1 MSEPLAWINGILQPF
16 SQTGLPVWDLGV
28 VAGASV
34 TEMARTYQHRPF
46 RLEQHIGRLTSSLTA
61 LGFPQ
66 RWTAD
71 DLRKAAETVIQNNV
85 RLISSKQDLGI
96 VLFATAGSNPTYLA
110 GVGDQTT
117 TVVHTFLLPFQLW
130 RSGLQQG
137 VRLRIPSIRQ
147 IPNDCFPVEHKV
159 RNRLHWWLA
168 DQQAAKLEPGSKA
181 LLLDHAGF
189 ITETSTSCFY
199 LVRNGKI
206 STPDQGVLRS
216 LSSEIVEEL
225 ASVLQ
230 IPFCRRQISADE
242 LATAD
247 EAFLSSTPV
256 GLLPVSHID
265 GRPYQFSQPN
275 SVFTRLIEKWE
286 TLTGVNPARQI
297 LDVES
302 QVL

>member
-1 MSEPLAWINGILQPF
+1 MSEALAWINGLMQPF

-28 VAGASV
+28 VAGAAV
-34 TEMARTYQHRPF
+34 TEMARTYRHRPF
-46 RLEQHIGRLTSSLTA
+46 RLDEHIGRLTNSLSA

-66 RWTAD
+66 TWTSEQLAE
-71 DLRKAAETVIQNNV
+71 AAQEIV
-85 RLISSKQDLGI
+85 RHNAELISEKQDLGI
-96 VLFATAGSNPTYLA
+96 VLFSTAGSNATYLA
-110 GVGDQTT
+110 GLSNQTT
-117 TVVHTFLLPFQLW
+117 TVIHTFVLPFQMW

-137 VRLRIPSIRQ
+137 VRLRIPGIRQ
-147 IPNDCFPVEHKV
+147 IPDDCFPVEHKV

-199 LVRNGKI
+199 LVNDGKI
-206 STPDQGVLRS
+206 STPDRGVLRS

-230 IPFCRRQISADE
+230 IPFCRRQISRDE
-242 LATAD
+242 LSTAD

-256 GLLPVSHID
+256 GVLPVSHID
-265 GRPYQFSQPN
+265 GRPFQFSQPN

-297 LDVES
+297 LDADS
-302 QVL
+302 

>member
-1 MSEPLAWINGILQPF
+1 MSESLAWINGLKQPF

-28 VAGASV
+28 VAGAAV
-34 TEMARTYQHRPF
+34 TEMARTYRHRPF
-46 RLEQHIGRLTSSLTA
+46 RLDEHIGRLTNSLSA

-66 RWTAD
+66 AWTSEQLAE
-71 DLRKAAETVIQNNV
+71 AAQEIV
-85 RLISSKQDLGI
+85 RINTALISENEDLGI
-96 VLFATAGSNPTYLA
+96 VLFSTAGSNPTYLA
-110 GVGDQTT
+110 GVGNQTT
-117 TVVHTFLLPFQLW
+117 TVIHTFVLPFQMW
-130 RSGLQQG
+130 RSGLLHG
-137 VRLRIPSIRQ
+137 VRLRIPDARQ
-147 IPNDCFPVEHKV
+147 IPDDCFPVEHKV

-199 LVRNGKI
+199 VVRNGKI
-206 STPDQGVLRS
+206 STPDRGVLRS

-230 IPFCRRQISADE
+230 IPFCRRQISPDE

-265 GRPYQFSQPN
+265 GRPFHFSQPN

-297 LDVES
+297 LDADS
-302 QVL
+302 

>member
-1 MSEPLAWINGILQPF
+1 MSEPLAWINGTVQPF

-28 VAGASV
+28 VAAAAV

-46 RLEQHIGRLTSSLTA
+46 RLEKHIGRLTTSLAA

-66 RWTAD
+66 RWTTD
-71 DLRKAAETVIQNNV
+71 ELHKAAESIVRNNV
-85 RLISSKQDLGI
+85 REIPAKQDLGL
-96 VLFATAGSNPTYLA
+96 VLFSTAGSNPTYLA

-117 TVVHTFLLPFQLW
+117 TVIHTFVLPFQLW

-137 VRLRIPSIRQ
+137 VRLRIPSVRQ
-147 IPNDCFPVEHKV
+147 IPSDCFPVEHKV

-199 LVRNGKI
+199 LVHEGRV
-206 STPDQGVLRS
+206 STPDRGVLRS

-225 ASVLQ
+225 ASELQ
-230 IPFCRRQISADE
+230 IPFSRRQISVEE
-242 LATAD
+242 LSTAD

-256 GLLPVSHID
+256 GLLPVSHIN
-265 GRPYQFSQPN
+265 GRPFQFSQPN
-275 SVFTRLIEKWE
+275 SVFARLIAKWE
-286 TLTGVNPARQI
+286 TLTGLNPARQI
-297 LDVES
+297 LDADS
-302 QVL
+302 

>member
-1 MSEPLAWINGILQPF
+1 MSEPLAWINGALQPF
-16 SQTGLPVWDLGV
+16 SETGLPVWDLGV
-28 VAGASV
+28 VAGAAI

-66 RWTAD
+66 RWIAD
-71 DLRKAAETVIQNNV
+71 DLRKAAETVVQNNAQ
-85 RLISSKQDLGI
+85 LISGRQDLGI
-96 VLFATAGSNPTYLA
+96 VLFSTAGSNPTYLA

-117 TVVHTFLLPFQLW
+117 TVIHTFVLPFQMW
-130 RSGLQQG
+130 RTSLQKG
-137 VRLRIPSIRQ
+137 VRLRIPEIRQ
-147 IPNDCFPVEHKV
+147 IPDDCFPVEHKV

-199 LVRNGKI
+199 LVHDGRI
-206 STPDQGVLRS
+206 STPDRGVLRS

-225 ASVLQ
+225 ATVLQ
-230 IPFCRRQISADE
+230 IPFCRRPISVEE
-242 LATAD
+242 LSTAD

-265 GRPYQFSQPN
+265 GRPYQFSQSN
-275 SVFTRLIEKWE
+275 SVFTRLMEKWE
-286 TLTGVNPARQI
+286 TLTGLNPARQI
-297 LDVES
+297 LDADS
-302 QVL
+302 

>member
-1 MSEPLAWINGILQPF
+1 MSEPLAWINGLLQPF

-28 VAGASV
+28 VAGAAV

-46 RLEQHIGRLTSSLTA
+46 RLDEHIRRLTNSLST

-66 RWTAD
+66 TWPREQLAE
-71 DLRKAAETVIQNNV
+71 AAQEIV
-85 RLISSKQDLGI
+85 RHNAELISENQDLGI
-96 VLFATAGSNPTYLA
+96 VLFSTAGSNPTYLA
-110 GVGDQTT
+110 GLGNQTT
-117 TVVHTFLLPFQLW
+117 TVIHTFVLPFQMW
-130 RSGLQQG
+130 RSGLLHG
-137 VRLRIPSIRQ
+137 VRLRIPDVRQ
-147 IPNDCFPVEHKV
+147 IPDDCFPVEHKV

-199 LVRNGKI
+199 LVHDGKI
-206 STPDQGVLRS
+206 STPDRGVLRS

-230 IPFCRRQISADE
+230 IQFCRRQISVDD

-256 GLLPVSHID
+256 GLLPVSYID
-265 GRPYQFSQPN
+265 GRLFQLSQPD
-275 SVFTRLIEKWE
+275 SVFTRLIENWE

-297 LDVES
+297 LDAES
-302 QVL
+302 

>member
-1 MSEPLAWINGILQPF
+1 MPEPLAWINGLLQPF

-28 VAGASV
+28 VAGAAV

-46 RLEQHIGRLTSSLTA
+46 RLEKHIGRLTTSLAA

-66 RWTAD
+66 RWTTD
-71 DLRKAAETVIQNNV
+71 ELHKAAESIVRNNV
-85 RLISSKQDLGI
+85 REIPAKQDLGL
-96 VLFATAGSNPTYLA
+96 VLFSTAGSNPTYLA

-117 TVVHTFLLPFQLW
+117 TVIHTFVLPFQLW

-137 VRLRIPSIRQ
+137 VRLRIPSVRQ
-147 IPNDCFPVEHKV
+147 IPDDCFPVEHKV

-168 DQQAAKLEPGSKA
+168 DQQAAKLEPGCKA

-199 LVRNGKI
+199 LVHEGRV
-206 STPDQGVLRS
+206 STPDRGVLRS

-225 ASVLQ
+225 ASELQ
-230 IPFCRRQISADE
+230 IPFSRRQISVEE
-242 LATAD
+242 LSTAD

-256 GLLPVSHID
+256 GLLPVSHIN
-265 GRPYQFSQPN
+265 GRPFQFSQPN
-275 SVFTRLIEKWE
+275 SVFARLIAKWE
-286 TLTGVNPARQI
+286 TLTGLNPARQI
-297 LDVES
+297 LDADS
-302 QVL
+302 

>member
-1 MSEPLAWINGILQPF
+1 MSEPLAWINGTVQPF

-28 VAGASV
+28 VAGAAV

-46 RLEQHIGRLTSSLTA
+46 RLEKHIGRLTTSLAA

-66 RWTAD
+66 RWTTD
-71 DLRKAAETVIQNNV
+71 ELHKAAESIVRNNV
-85 RLISSKQDLGI
+85 REIPAKQDLGL
-96 VLFATAGSNPTYLA
+96 VLFSTAGSNPTYLA

-117 TVVHTFLLPFQLW
+117 TVIHTFVLPFQLW

-137 VRLRIPSIRQ
+137 VRLRIPSVRQ
-147 IPNDCFPVEHKV
+147 IPGDCFPVEYKV

-168 DQQAAKLEPGSKA
+168 DQQAAKLEPGCKA

-199 LVRNGKI
+199 LVHEGRV
-206 STPDQGVLRS
+206 STPDRGVLRS

-225 ASVLQ
+225 ASELQ
-230 IPFCRRQISADE
+230 IPFSRRQISVEE
-242 LATAD
+242 LSTAD

-256 GLLPVSHID
+256 GLLPVSHIN
-265 GRPYQFSQPN
+265 GRPFQFSQPN
-275 SVFTRLIEKWE
+275 SVFARLIAKWE
-286 TLTGVNPARQI
+286 TLTGLNPARQI
-297 LDVES
+297 LDADS
-302 QVL
+302 

>member
-1 MSEPLAWINGILQPF
+1 MSEPLAWINGTVQPF

-28 VAGASV
+28 VAAAAV

-46 RLEQHIGRLTSSLTA
+46 RLEKHIDRLTNSLAA

-66 RWTAD
+66 RWTTD
-71 DLRKAAETVIQNNV
+71 ELHKAAESIVRNNV
-85 RLISSKQDLGI
+85 REIPAKQDLGL
-96 VLFATAGSNPTYLA
+96 VLFSTAGSNPTYLA

-117 TVVHTFLLPFQLW
+117 TVIHTFVLPFQLW

-137 VRLRIPSIRQ
+137 VRLRIPSVRQ
-147 IPNDCFPVEHKV
+147 IPDDCFPVEHKV

-168 DQQAAKLEPGSKA
+168 DQQAAKLEPGCKA

-199 LVRNGKI
+199 LVHEGRV
-206 STPDQGVLRS
+206 STPDRGVLRS

-225 ASVLQ
+225 ASELQ
-230 IPFCRRQISADE
+230 IPFSRRQISVEE
-242 LATAD
+242 LSTAD

-256 GLLPVSHID
+256 GLLPVSHIN
-265 GRPYQFSQPN
+265 GRPFQFSQPN
-275 SVFTRLIEKWE
+275 SVFARLIAKWE
-286 TLTGVNPARQI
+286 TLTGLNPARQI
-297 LDVES
+297 LDADS
-302 QVL
+302 

>member
-1 MSEPLAWINGILQPF
+1 MSESLAWINGLLQPF
-16 SQTGLPVWDLGV
+16 SKTGLPVWDLGV
-28 VAGASV
+28 VAGAAV
-34 TEMARTYQHRPF
+34 TEMARTYRHRPF
-46 RLEQHIGRLTSSLTA
+46 RLDEHIGRLTNSLSS

-66 RWTAD
+66 AWTSEQLAE
-71 DLRKAAETVIQNNV
+71 AAQEIV
-85 RLISSKQDLGI
+85 RHNAELISENQDLGI
-96 VLFATAGSNPTYLA
+96 VLFSTAGSNATYLA
-110 GVGDQTT
+110 GLGNQTT
-117 TVVHTFLLPFQLW
+117 TVIHTFVLPFQMW
-130 RSGLQQG
+130 RSGLLQG
-137 VRLRIPSIRQ
+137 VRLRIPDARQ
-147 IPNDCFPVEHKV
+147 IPDDCFPVEHKV

-199 LVRNGKI
+199 LVNDGKI
-206 STPDQGVLRS
+206 STPDRGVLRS

-230 IPFCRRQISADE
+230 IPFCRRQISRDE
-242 LATAD
+242 LSTAD

-256 GLLPVSHID
+256 GLLPVSHIN
-265 GRPYQFSQPN
+265 GRPFQFSQPN

-297 LDVES
+297 LDADN
-302 QVL
+302 

>member
-1 MSEPLAWINGILQPF
+1 MSEPLAWINGTLQPF
-16 SQTGLPVWDLGV
+16 SQMGLPVWDLGV
-28 VAGASV
+28 VAGAAV
-34 TEMARTYQHRPF
+34 TEMARTYLHRPF

-71 DLRKAAETVIQNNV
+71 DLHKAAESIVQNNV
-85 RLISSKQDLGI
+85 RQISEQQDLGI
-96 VLFATAGSNPTYLA
+96 VLFSTAGSNPTYLA
-110 GVGDQTT
+110 GVGDRTT
-117 TVVHTFLLPFQLW
+117 TVIHTFVLPFQLW
-130 RSGLQQG
+130 RSGLQRG
-137 VRLRIPSIRQ
+137 VRLRIPEIRQ
-147 IPNDCFPVEHKV
+147 IPDDCFPVEHKV

-181 LLLDHAGF
+181 LLLDYAGF

-199 LVRNGKI
+199 LVHEGRI
-206 STPDQGVLRS
+206 STPDRGVLNS

-230 IPFCRRQISADE
+230 IPFSRRQISVDE
-242 LATAD
+242 LSTAD

-265 GRPYQFSQPN
+265 GRSFQFSHPN
-275 SVFTRLIEKWE
+275 SVFKRLIEKWE
-286 TLTGVNPARQI
+286 TLTGLNPAQQI
-297 LDVES
+297 LDAER
-302 QVL
+302 

>member
-1 MSEPLAWINGILQPF
+1 MSEPLAWINGTLQPF

-34 TEMARTYQHRPF
+34 TEMARTYLHRPF
-46 RLEQHIGRLTSSLTA
+46 RLEHHIGRLTRSLAA

-71 DLRKAAETVIQNNV
+71 DLRKAAESIVQNNV
-85 RLISSKQDLGI
+85 RQISANEDLGI
-96 VLFATAGSNPTYLA
+96 VLFSTAGSNPTYLA
-110 GVGDQTT
+110 GLGNQTT
-117 TVVHTFLLPFQLW
+117 TVIHTFVLPFQLW

-137 VRLRIPSIRQ
+137 VRLRIPGIRQ
-147 IPNDCFPVEHKV
+147 IPEDCFPVEHKV

-199 LVRNGKI
+199 LVRDGKI

-225 ASVLQ
+225 ALVLQ
-230 IPFCRRQISADE
+230 IPFCRRQIAADE
-242 LATAD
+242 LSTAD

-275 SVFTRLIEKWE
+275 SVFTRLMEKWE
-286 TLTGVNPARQI
+286 TLTGLNPARQI
-297 LDVES
+297 LDAES
-302 QVL
+302 

>member
-1 MSEPLAWINGILQPF
+1 MSEPLAWINGTLQPF

-28 VAGASV
+28 VAGAAV

-46 RLEQHIGRLTSSLTA
+46 RLEQHIGRLTSSLAT

-66 RWTAD
+66 RWTANE
-71 DLRKAAETVIQNNV
+71 LLKSAESIVQNNI
-85 RLISSKQDLGI
+85 RQISATQDLGI
-96 VLFATAGSNPTYLA
+96 VLFSTAGSNPTYLA

-117 TVVHTFLLPFQLW
+117 TVIHTFVLPFQLW

-137 VRLRIPSIRQ
+137 VRLRIPSTRQ
-147 IPNDCFPVEHKV
+147 IPDDCFPVEHKV

-168 DQQAAKLEPGSKA
+168 DQQAAKLEAGSKA
-181 LLLDHAGF
+181 LLLDHSGF

-199 LVRNGKI
+199 LVRDGRI
-206 STPDQGVLRS
+206 STPDRGVLRS

-225 ASVLQ
+225 ASALQ
-230 IPFCRRQISADE
+230 IPFSRRQISVEE
-242 LATAD
+242 LSTAD

-265 GRPYQFSQPN
+265 GRPFQFSKPD
-275 SVFTRLIEKWE
+275 SVFTRLMEKWE

-297 LDVES
+297 LDAES
-302 QVL
+302 LVL

>member
-1 MSEPLAWINGILQPF
+1 MSEPLAWINGTVQPF

-28 VAGASV
+28 VAGAAV

-46 RLEQHIGRLTSSLTA
+46 RLEKHIGRLTTSLAA

-66 RWTAD
+66 RWTTD
-71 DLRKAAETVIQNNV
+71 ELHKAAESIVRNNV
-85 RLISSKQDLGI
+85 REIPAKQDLGL
-96 VLFATAGSNPTYLA
+96 VLFSTAGSNPTYLA

-117 TVVHTFLLPFQLW
+117 TVIHTFVLPFQLW

-137 VRLRIPSIRQ
+137 VRLRIPSVRQ
-147 IPNDCFPVEHKV
+147 IPDDCFPVEHKV

-168 DQQAAKLEPGSKA
+168 DQQAAKLEPGCKA

-199 LVRNGKI
+199 LVHEGRV
-206 STPDQGVLRS
+206 STPDRGVLRS

-225 ASVLQ
+225 ASELQ
-230 IPFCRRQISADE
+230 IPFSRRQISVEE
-242 LATAD
+242 LSTAD

-256 GLLPVSHID
+256 GLLPVSHIN
-265 GRPYQFSQPN
+265 GRPFQFSQPN
-275 SVFTRLIEKWE
+275 SVFARLIAKWE
-286 TLTGVNPARQI
+286 TLTGLNPARQI
-297 LDVES
+297 LDADS
-302 QVL
+302 

>member
-1 MSEPLAWINGILQPF
+1 MPEPLAWINGLLQPF

-28 VAGASV
+28 VAGAAV

-46 RLEQHIGRLTSSLTA
+46 RLDEHIGRLTNSLCA

-66 RWTAD
+66 AWTSEQLAE
-71 DLRKAAETVIQNNV
+71 AAQEIV
-85 RLISSKQDLGI
+85 RHNAELISEKQDLGI
-96 VLFATAGSNPTYLA
+96 VLFSTAGSNATYLA
-110 GVGDQTT
+110 GLSNQTT
-117 TVVHTFLLPFQLW
+117 TVIHTFVLPFQMW
-130 RSGLQQG
+130 RSGLLHG
-137 VRLRIPSIRQ
+137 VRLRIPGIRQ

-199 LVRNGKI
+199 LVNDGKI
-206 STPDQGVLRS
+206 STPDRGVLRS

-230 IPFCRRQISADE
+230 IPFCRRQISVEE
-242 LATAD
+242 LSTAD

-256 GLLPVSHID
+256 GLLPVSHIN
-265 GRPYQFSQPN
+265 GRPFQFSQPN

-297 LDVES
+297 LDAES
-302 QVL
+302 

>member
-1 MSEPLAWINGILQPF
+1 MSEPLAWINGTVQPF

-28 VAGASV
+28 VAGAAV

-46 RLEQHIGRLTSSLTA
+46 RLEKHIDRLTNSLAA

-66 RWTAD
+66 RWTTD
-71 DLRKAAETVIQNNV
+71 ELHKAAESIVRNNV
-85 RLISSKQDLGI
+85 REIPAKQDLGL
-96 VLFATAGSNPTYLA
+96 VLFSTAGSNPTYLA

-117 TVVHTFLLPFQLW
+117 TVIHTFVLPFQLW

-137 VRLRIPSIRQ
+137 VRLRIPSVRQ
-147 IPNDCFPVEHKV
+147 IPSDCFPVEHKV

-199 LVRNGKI
+199 LVHEGRV
-206 STPDQGVLRS
+206 STPDRGVLRS

-225 ASVLQ
+225 ASELQ
-230 IPFCRRQISADE
+230 IPFSRRQISVEE
-242 LATAD
+242 LSTAD

-256 GLLPVSHID
+256 GLLPVSHIN
-265 GRPYQFSQPN
+265 GRPFQFSQPN
-275 SVFTRLIEKWE
+275 SVFARLIAKWE
-286 TLTGVNPARQI
+286 TLTGLNPARQI
-297 LDVES
+297 LDADS
-302 QVL
+302 

>member
-1 MSEPLAWINGILQPF
+1 MSEPLAWINGTLQPF

-28 VAGASV
+28 VAGAAV

-46 RLEQHIGRLTSSLTA
+46 RLEQHIDRLTCSLTA

-71 DLRKAAETVIQNNV
+71 DLLKAAETVIQNNV
-85 RLISSKQDLGI
+85 QLISSKQDLGI
-96 VLFATAGSNPTYLA
+96 VLFSTAGSNPTYLA

-117 TVVHTFLLPFQLW
+117 TVIHTFVLPFQLW
-130 RSGLQQG
+130 RSALQQG
-137 VRLRIPSIRQ
+137 VRLRIPGIRQ
-147 IPNDCFPVEHKV
+147 IPDDCFPVEYKV

-189 ITETSTSCFY
+189 LTETSTSCFY
-199 LVRNGKI
+199 VVSDGKI
-206 STPDQGVLRS
+206 STPDRRVLRS

-230 IPFCRRQISADE
+230 IPFSRRQISVEE
-242 LATAD
+242 LSTAD

-256 GLLPVSHID
+256 GLQPVSHIE
-265 GRPYQFSQPN
+265 GRSFQFSQPN

-286 TLTGVNPARQI
+286 TLTGVNPIRQI
-297 LDVES
+297 LDAES
-302 QVL
+302 

>member
-1 MSEPLAWINGILQPF
+1 MSEPIAWINGTLKPF

-28 VAGASV
+28 VAGAAV
-34 TEMARTYQHRPF
+34 TEMARTYQHRQF

-66 RWTAD
+66 QWTAD
-71 DLRKAAETVIQNNV
+71 DLRIAAESVVQNNV
-85 RLISSKQDLGI
+85 QQISEKQDLGI
-96 VLFATAGSNPTYLA
+96 VLFSTAGSNPTYLA
-110 GVGDQTT
+110 GIGDQTT
-117 TVVHTFLLPFQLW
+117 TVVHTFVLPFQLW
-130 RSGLQQG
+130 RSGLQRG
-137 VRLRIPSIRQ
+137 VRLRIPEIRQ
-147 IPNDCFPVEHKV
+147 IPDDCFPVEHKV

-168 DQQAAKLEPGSKA
+168 DQQAARLDPGSKA

-199 LVRNGKI
+199 LVHDGRI
-206 STPDQGVLRS
+206 STPDRGVLKS

-225 ASVLQ
+225 ADALQ
-230 IPFCRRQISADE
+230 IPFCRRRISHDE
-242 LATAD
+242 ISTAD

-265 GRPYQFSQPN
+265 GRQFQFSLPT

-286 TLTGVNPARQI
+286 TLTGLNPAQQI
-297 LDVES
+297 LHAES
-302 QVL
+302 